1 VPSPGPTGKA
11 VETAP
16 MAAGVTSC
24 ERIIALPVGVG
35 CCTLFGL
42 QLDNAT
48 PQNTLGLEVWQQV
61 AVYQRQGTTTPL
73 NKNLKGEEVI
83 ASIFHKERNFD
94 EVYFKKKRN
103 RRKE

>member
-1 VPSPGPTGKA
+1 MLHIVRAATGQRYAPEHPGTRGL
-11 VETAP
+11 
-16 MAAGVTSC
+16 AASRG
-24 ERIIALPVGVG
+24 
-35 CCTLFGL
+35 
-42 QLDNAT
+42 
-48 PQNTLGLEVWQQV
+48 QV

-83 ASIFHKERNFD
+83 ASIFHKERDFD